1 MPGERRGLSRCTAVR
16 PVGPGA
22 VAGCGGRLTSGVQN
36 PHGVELRKLGQHSLV
51 PRLRANLARRHPATV
66 TASESVSDLH
76 DRRRCVCVCACP
88 PNSKIFFDCIS
99 VAGRPDIFPFRA
111 PSRSLRF
118 RSRYGSPAGPRSAQG
133 ALTVQPS
140 FDGPGPGI
148 QLCLTHCRAGSQVQ
162 VRLSD

>member
-36 PHGVELRKLGQHSLV
+36 PHGVELRKLGQHSPV

-66 TASESVSDLH
+66 TASESGIDLH
-76 DRRRCVCVCACP
+76 DRGAVVACVHALLTP
-88 PNSKIFFDCIS
+88 RYFDCIS

-118 RSRYGSPAGPRSAQG
+118 RSRYGSPAGPRAAQG
-133 ALTVQPS
+133 GPHSPAE
-140 FDGPGPGI
+140 FRRPGPGHSA
-148 QLCLTHCRAGSQVQ
+148 LLDSLPGRLASPGST
-162 VRLSD
+162 